1 MASVFKWIKE
11 HIVLCCLIAVAV
23 LTAAA
28 SAIFW
33 GSKLSKLKEQC
44 NMLERNQQSLLE
56 QCDTLTLANG
66 KHIARVMELELTNE
80 ELCKLVGE
88 NYQQI
93 SELGI
98 KNKYL
103 QNVISTGSHTE
114 LKVDTIVKDSI
125 IFVPVIDSTGITSYK
140 QDTMQVWNWQ
150 DDWVKAHGSIYNNK
164 VEAEFESTDSL
175 LIVAYRVPKRWWFI
189 KYGTKYVE
197 MEVVSSNPHT
207 KLQYAKSIKLR
218 KK

>member
-1 MASVFKWIKE
+1 MAAVIKWIKE
-11 HIVLCCLIAVAV
+11 HLVLCCLIAVAV

-28 SAIFW
+28 STLFW
-33 GSKLSKLKEQC
+33 GSKLSKIKEEC
-44 NMLERNQQSLLE
+44 SRLERNQQSLLE
-56 QCDTLTLANG
+56 QCDTLTWANG
-66 KHIARVMELELTNE
+66 KHIARVQELELTNE
-80 ELCKLVGE
+80 ELCRLVGE
-88 NYQQI
+88 DYQQI

-103 QNVISTGSHTE
+103 QQVISTGSHTE
-114 LKVDTIVKDSI
+114 VKVDTIIKDSI
-125 IFVPVIDSTGITSYK
+125 IFVPVIDSTGITYK

-150 DDWVKAHGSIYNNK
+150 DEWVKAHGIIHNNK

-197 MEVVSSNPHT
+197 IEVVSSNPHT
-207 KLQYAKSIKLR
+207 KLQYAKSVKLR
-218 KK
+218 QK

>member
-1 MASVFKWIKE
+1 MAAVFKWIKE
-11 HIVLCCLIAVAV
+11 HLVLCCLIAVAV

-28 SAIFW
+28 SALFW

-44 NMLERNQQSLLE
+44 SMLERNQQSLLE

-88 NYQQI
+88 DYQQI

-103 QNVISTGSHTE
+103 QHVISTGSHTE
-114 LKVDTIVKDSI
+114 LKVDTIIKDSI
-125 IFVPVIDSTGITSYK
+125 IFVPVIDSTGITYK

-150 DDWVKAHGSIYNNK
+150 DDWVKAHGIIYNNK

-207 KLQYAKSIKLR
+207 KLQYAKSVKLR
-218 KK
+218 QK

>member
-1 MASVFKWIKE
+1 MVAVFKWIKE
-11 HIVLCCLIAVAV
+11 HLVLCCLIVVAV

-28 SAIFW
+28 SALFW

-44 NMLERNQQSLLE
+44 SMLERNQQSLME
-56 QCDTLTLANG
+56 QCDTLTLAIG
-66 KHIARVMELELTNE
+66 KHIAREIELELTQE
-80 ELCKLVGE
+80 ELSQLASE
-88 NYQQI
+88 YYQQL
-93 SELGI
+93 SEMGI

-103 QNVISTGSHTE
+103 QHVISTGSHTE

-125 IFVPVIDSTGITSYK
+125 IFVPVIDSTGITYK
-140 QDTMQVWNWQ
+140 QDTMQVWSWQ
-150 DDWVKAHGSIYNNK
+150 DDWVKAHGTIYNNK

-207 KLQYAKSIKLR
+207 KLQYAKSVKLR
-218 KK
+218 QK

>member
-1 MASVFKWIKE
+1 MVSVFKWIKE
-11 HIVLCCLIAVAV
+11 HLVLCCLIAVAV

-28 SAIFW
+28 SALFW

-103 QNVISTGSHTE
+103 QHVISTGSHTE

-125 IFVPVIDSTGITSYK
+125 IFVPVIDSTGITYK

-150 DDWVKAHGSIYNNK
+150 DDWVKAHGTIYNNK

-207 KLQYAKSIKLR
+207 KLKYAKSVKLR
-218 KK
+218 QK

>member
-1 MASVFKWIKE
+1 MAAVFKWIKE
-11 HIVLCCLIAVAV
+11 HLVLCCLIAVAV

-28 SAIFW
+28 SALFW

-44 NMLERNQQSLLE
+44 SMLERNQQSLLE

-88 NYQQI
+88 DYQQI

-103 QNVISTGSHTE
+103 QHVISTGSHTE
-114 LKVDTIVKDSI
+114 LKVDTIIKDSI
-125 IFVPVIDSTGITSYK
+125 IFVPVIDSTGITYK
-140 QDTMQVWNWQ
+140 QDTMQVWSWQ
-150 DDWVKAHGSIYNNK
+150 DDWVKAHGTIYNNK

-207 KLQYAKSIKLR
+207 KLQYAKSVKLR
-218 KK
+218 QK

>member
-1 MASVFKWIKE
+1 MAAVFKWIKE
-11 HIVLCCLIAVAV
+11 HLVLCCLIAVAV

-28 SAIFW
+28 SALFW

-44 NMLERNQQSLLE
+44 SMLERNQQSLLE

-88 NYQQI
+88 DYQQI

-103 QNVISTGSHTE
+103 QHVISTGSHTE

-125 IFVPVIDSTGITSYK
+125 IFVPVIDSTGITYK

-150 DDWVKAHGSIYNNK
+150 DDWVKAHGTIYNNK

-207 KLQYAKSIKLR
+207 KLQYAKSVKLR
-218 KK
+218 QK

>member
-1 MASVFKWIKE
+1 MAAVFKWIKE
-11 HIVLCCLIAVAV
+11 HLVLCCLIAVAV

-28 SAIFW
+28 SALFW

-44 NMLERNQQSLLE
+44 SMLERNQQSLLE

-88 NYQQI
+88 DYQQI

-103 QNVISTGSHTE
+103 QHVISTGSHTE
-114 LKVDTIVKDSI
+114 LKVDTIIKDSI
-125 IFVPVIDSTGITSYK
+125 IFVPVIDSTGITYK

-150 DDWVKAHGSIYNNK
+150 DDWVKAHGTIYNNK

-207 KLQYAKSIKLR
+207 KLQYAKSVKLR
-218 KK
+218 QK

>member
-1 MASVFKWIKE
+1 MAAVFKWIKE
-11 HIVLCCLIAVAV
+11 HLVLCCLIAVAV

-28 SAIFW
+28 SALFW
-33 GSKLSKLKEQC
+33 GSKISKLKEQC
-44 NMLERNQQSLLE
+44 SMLERNQQSLLE

-88 NYQQI
+88 DYQQI
-93 SELGI
+93 SELRI

-103 QNVISTGSHTE
+103 QHVISTGSHTE
-114 LKVDTIVKDSI
+114 LKVDTIIKDSI
-125 IFVPVIDSTGITSYK
+125 IFVPVIDSTGITYK

-150 DDWVKAHGSIYNNK
+150 DDWVKAHGTIYNNK

-175 LIVAYRVPKRWWFI
+175 MIVAYRVPKRWWFI

-207 KLQYAKSIKLR
+207 KLQYAKSVKLR
-218 KK
+218 QK

>member
-1 MASVFKWIKE
+1 MEAVFKWIKE

-28 SAIFW
+28 SALFW

-44 NMLERNQQSLLE
+44 SMLERNQQSLLE

-66 KHIARVMELELTNE
+66 KNIARVMELELTNE

-103 QNVISTGSHTE
+103 QHVISTGSHTE

-125 IFVPVIDSTGITSYK
+125 IFVPVIDSTGITYK

-150 DDWVKAHGSIYNNK
+150 DDWVKAHGTIYNNK